1 MELFIRCIQ
10 SFLVCETIFCL
21 LIYSSQNSSS
31 LGGETGRQQRAGA
44 SLQLTN
50 TPLIN
55 SDSNFISQ
63 SFVAILITKLNN
75 FSNCQFNWI
84 DVTRYRLR
92 LCWCYRCLIRTLT
105 VLSPSLNELCAMTEL
120 FSALDLLRISI

>member
-1 MELFIRCIQ
+1 MVSIVSYSRFQPGEGPSRG
-10 SFLVCETIFCL
+10 L
-21 LIYSSQNSSS
+21 LRVNEPSDGTFSS
-31 LGGETGRQQRAGA
+31 TRTGA

-63 SFVAILITKLNN
+63 SFVVILITKLNN

-105 VLSPSLNELCAMTEL
+105 LLFPSLNVL
-120 FSALDLLRISI
+120 SIEYRFACICLYLKDIILMS